1 MNNQFFEEN
10 SIFLNNIK
18 EILKSKDI
26 ILYENFL
33 NAQVYLSD
41 NKIKIFENIFE
52 SQKLI
57 ECNENLLDEEN
68 YFIKANSL
76 IYHYETENSNE
87 NYNGA
92 KNIKKAKKKQ
102 DKSKI
107 FWIEKIDKKKKNM
120 GRRKKEKKYKTKAS
134 HNKFNKDNIVR
145 KIKIHFLNAGI
156 KYINKKYNEFQK
168 LRLKRTKQKF
178 LQKLEKKYTDYL
190 TKKEE
195 KIFLSKKLNEILSD
209 TVSKRCKN
217 HNKDYNN
224 KKLNEI
230 LSDTVSKRCKN
241 HNKDYNK
248 KNIKKL
254 INNGEPKNLIEFLDK
269 TIEDVY
275 KIYIS
280 KEKDKIP
287 EFNLE
292 NDLTLIEEDINEKG
306 ENYKIK
312 YKEYALDLIS
322 ILNEPGKIK

>member
-1 MNNQFFEEN
+1 MSNQSFDEN
-10 SIFLNNIK
+10 TMDLNNIK

-26 ILYENFL
+26 ILYKNIL
-33 NAQVYLSD
+33 NTKVYFSD

-52 SQKLI
+52 SQKLF
-57 ECNENLLDEEN
+57 ECNENLFDEEN
-68 YFIKANSL
+68 YFIKADSL
-76 IYHYETENSNE
+76 IYHYNSNNYKE
-87 NYNGA
+87 NIEE
-92 KNIKKAKKKQ
+92 KNIKKVKKKQ
-102 DKSKI
+102 SKGKI
-107 FWIEKIDKKKKNM
+107 FLIEKIDRKKKSL
-120 GRRKKEKKYKTKAS
+120 GRRKKEKKYRTRAS

-156 KYINKKYNEFQK
+156 KYINKKYNEFHC
-168 LRLKRTKQKF
+168 LKRTKQKF
-178 LQKLEKKYTDYL
+178 LQKLKQKYTDYL

-217 HNKDYNN
+217 HNKDYN
-224 KKLNEI
+224 
-230 LSDTVSKRCKN
+230 R
-241 HNKDYNK
+241 

-275 KIYIS
+275 RIYIS
-280 KEKDKIP
+280 EEKDKIP

-292 NDLTLIEEDINEKG
+292 NDLMSIEEDINEKG

>member
-1 MNNQFFEEN
+1 MNKQFFEEN
-10 SIFLNNIK
+10 SFCSNNIK

-33 NAQVYLSD
+33 NAQVYLSE

-57 ECNENLLDEEN
+57 ECNENLFDEEN

-76 IYHYETENSNE
+76 IYHYETQNSNE
-87 NYNGA
+87 NYNGE
-92 KNIKKAKKKQ
+92 KNIKKQ

-107 FWIEKIDKKKKNM
+107 FWVEKIDKKKKNM
-120 GRRKKEKKYKTKAS
+120 GRRKREKKYKTKAS

-168 LRLKRTKQKF
+168 LKLKRTNQKF
-178 LQKLEKKYTDYL
+178 LQKLEQKYTDYL

-195 KIFLSKKLNEILSD
+195 KIFLS
-209 TVSKRCKN
+209 
-217 HNKDYNN
+217 

-275 KIYIS
+275 RIYIS

>member
-1 MNNQFFEEN
+1 MSNQSFDENTMN
-10 SIFLNNIK
+10 LNNIK
-18 EILKSKDI
+18 EILKFKDI
-26 ILYENFL
+26 ILYKNIL
-33 NAQVYLSD
+33 NTKVYFSD

-52 SQKLI
+52 SQKLF
-57 ECNENLLDEEN
+57 ECNENLYDEEN
-68 YFIKANSL
+68 YFIKADSL
-76 IYHYETENSNE
+76 IYHNDANNYKENIE
-87 NYNGA
+87 E
-92 KNIKKAKKKQ
+92 KNIKKVKKKQ
-102 DKSKI
+102 SKGKI
-107 FWIEKIDKKKKNM
+107 FLIEKIDRKKKNL
-120 GRRKKEKKYKTKAS
+120 GRRKKEKKYRTRAS

-156 KYINKKYNEFQK
+156 KYINKKYNEFHC
-168 LRLKRTKQKF
+168 LKRTKQKF
-178 LQKLEKKYTDYL
+178 LQKLKQKYTDYL

-217 HNKDYNN
+217 HNKDYN
-224 KKLNEI
+224 
-230 LSDTVSKRCKN
+230 R
-241 HNKDYNK
+241 

-275 KIYIS
+275 RIYIS
-280 KEKDKIP
+280 EEKDKIP

-292 NDLTLIEEDINEKG
+292 NDLMSIEEDINEKG

-312 YKEYALDLIS
+312 YKKYALDLIS

>member
-1 MNNQFFEEN
+1 
-10 SIFLNNIK
+10 
-18 EILKSKDI
+18 
-26 ILYENFL
+26 
-33 NAQVYLSD
+33 
-41 NKIKIFENIFE
+41 
-52 SQKLI
+52 
-57 ECNENLLDEEN
+57 
-68 YFIKANSL
+68 
-76 IYHYETENSNE
+76 
-87 NYNGA
+87 
-92 KNIKKAKKKQ
+92 
-102 DKSKI
+102 
-107 FWIEKIDKKKKNM
+107 M

-178 LQKLEKKYTDYL
+178 LQKLEQKYTDYL

-209 TVSKRCKN
+209 A
-217 HNKDYNN
+217 
-224 KKLNEI
+224 
-230 LSDTVSKRCKN
+230 VSKRCKN

-292 NDLTLIEEDINEKG
+292 NDLTLIEEKKKKKG

>member
-1 MNNQFFEEN
+1 MKIQSSEEN
-10 SIFLNNIK
+10 LVYINSLK
-18 EILKSKDI
+18 EVLKRKDI
-26 ILYENFL
+26 IFQNNTLKDEIPLEN
-33 NAQVYLSD
+33 
-41 NKIKIFENIFE
+41 NKMQIFKSIFD
-52 SQKLI
+52 SRKL
-57 ECNENLLDEEN
+57 NENHENNVGDEDN
-68 YFIKANSL
+68 YFIKANSCFN
-76 IYHYETENSNE
+76 TNNSREKDIKVN
-87 NYNGA
+87 
-92 KNIKKAKKKQ
+92 NIKIAKKRQK
-102 DKSKI
+102 DEII
-107 FWIEKIDKKKKNM
+107 FLVEKIDKKKKNM
-120 GRRKKEKKYKTKAS
+120 GRRKKEKKYRTKAC

-168 LRLKRTKQKF
+168 IKLKPTKQKF
-178 LQKLEKKYTDYL
+178 LQKLQQKYTDYL

-217 HNKDYNN
+217 HNQ
-224 KKLNEI
+224 
-230 LSDTVSKRCKN
+230 
-241 HNKDYNK
+241 DYNK
-248 KNIKKL
+248 KNLKKL

-280 KEKDKIP
+280 VEKDKIP

-292 NDLTLIEEDINEKG
+292 NDLTSIEEDLNEKG

-322 ILNEPGKIK
+322 ILNEPGKLK

>member
-1 MNNQFFEEN
+1 MSNQSFDEN
-10 SIFLNNIK
+10 TMDLNNIK

-26 ILYENFL
+26 ILYKNIL
-33 NAQVYLSD
+33 NTKVYLSD

-52 SQKLI
+52 SQKLF
-57 ECNENLLDEEN
+57 EYNENLFDEEN
-68 YFIKANSL
+68 YFIKADSL
-76 IYHYETENSNE
+76 IYHNDAN
-87 NYNGA
+87 NYKEKIEE
-92 KNIKKAKKKQ
+92 KNIKKVKKKQ
-102 DKSKI
+102 SKGKI
-107 FWIEKIDKKKKNM
+107 FLIEKIDRKKKNL
-120 GRRKKEKKYKTKAS
+120 GRRKKEKKYRTRAS

-156 KYINKKYNEFQK
+156 KYINKKYNEFHC
-168 LRLKRTKQKF
+168 LKRTKQKF
-178 LQKLEKKYTDYL
+178 LQKLKQKYTDYL

-217 HNKDYNN
+217 HNKDYN
-224 KKLNEI
+224 
-230 LSDTVSKRCKN
+230 R
-241 HNKDYNK
+241 

-275 KIYIS
+275 RIYIS
-280 KEKDKIP
+280 EEKDKIP

-292 NDLTLIEEDINEKG
+292 NDLMSIEEDINEKG

>member
-1 MNNQFFEEN
+1 MNKQFFEEN
-10 SIFLNNIK
+10 SNCSSNIK
-18 EILKSKDI
+18 EFLKSKDI
-26 ILYENFL
+26 IFYENFL
-33 NAQVYLSD
+33 NAQVYLSE

-87 NYNGA
+87 NYNEE

-168 LRLKRTKQKF
+168 LKLKRTKQKF
-178 LQKLEKKYTDYL
+178 LQKLEQKYTDYL

-195 KIFLSKKLNEILSD
+195 KIFLS
-209 TVSKRCKN
+209 
-217 HNKDYNN
+217 

-275 KIYIS
+275 RIYIS
-280 KEKDKIP
+280 EEKDKIP

-312 YKEYALDLIS
+312 YKEYALDLIT

>member
-87 NYNGA
+87 NYNGE

-217 HNKDYNN
+217 HNKDYN
-224 KKLNEI
+224 
-230 LSDTVSKRCKN
+230 
-241 HNKDYNK
+241 K

>member
-52 SQKLI
+52 TQKLI

-217 HNKDYNN
+217 HNKDYN
-224 KKLNEI
+224 
-230 LSDTVSKRCKN
+230 
-241 HNKDYNK
+241 K

>member
-10 SIFLNNIK
+10 SICSNNIK
-18 EILKSKDI
+18 DIWKSKDI

-33 NAQVYLSD
+33 NAQVYLSE

-57 ECNENLLDEEN
+57 ECNENLFDEEN

-217 HNKDYNN
+217 HNKDYN
-224 KKLNEI
+224 
-230 LSDTVSKRCKN
+230 
-241 HNKDYNK
+241 K

>member
-1 MNNQFFEEN
+1 MNKQFFEEN
-10 SIFLNNIK
+10 SNCSSNIK
-18 EILKSKDI
+18 EFLKSKDI
-26 ILYENFL
+26 IFYENFL
-33 NAQVYLSD
+33 NAQVYLSE

-57 ECNENLLDEEN
+57 ECNENLFVDEEN

-76 IYHYETENSNE
+76 IYHYEMENSNE
-87 NYNGA
+87 SGVEE
-92 KNIKKAKKKQ
+92 KNIKKEKKKQ
-102 DKSKI
+102 DKGKI

-156 KYINKKYNEFQK
+156 KYINKKYSEFQK
-168 LRLKRTKQKF
+168 IKLNRTKQKF
-178 LQKLEKKYTDYL
+178 LQKLEQKYTDYL

-195 KIFLSKKLNEILSD
+195 KIFLS
-209 TVSKRCKN
+209 
-217 HNKDYNN
+217 

-275 KIYIS
+275 RIYIS
-280 KEKDKIP
+280 EEKDKIP

-312 YKEYALDLIS
+312 YKEYALDLIT

>member
-1 MNNQFFEEN
+1 MNKQFFEEN
-10 SIFLNNIK
+10 SNCSNNIK
-18 EILKSKDI
+18 EFLKSKDI
-26 ILYENFL
+26 IFYENFL
-33 NAQVYLSD
+33 NAQVYLSE

-217 HNKDYNN
+217 HNKDYN
-224 KKLNEI
+224 
-230 LSDTVSKRCKN
+230 
-241 HNKDYNK
+241 K

-275 KIYIS
+275 RIYIS
-280 KEKDKIP
+280 EEKDKIP

-292 NDLTLIEEDINEKG
+292 NDLMSIEEDINEKG

-322 ILNEPGKIK
+322 ILKEPGKLK

>member
-1 MNNQFFEEN
+1 MSNQSFDEN
-10 SIFLNNIK
+10 TMDLNNIK

-26 ILYENFL
+26 ILYKNIL
-33 NAQVYLSD
+33 NTKVYFSD

-52 SQKLI
+52 SQKLF
-57 ECNENLLDEEN
+57 ECNENLFDEEN
-68 YFIKANSL
+68 YFIKADSL
-76 IYHYETENSNE
+76 IYHYNSNNSKE
-87 NYNGA
+87 KYIEE
-92 KNIKKAKKKQ
+92 KNIKKSKKKQ
-102 DKSKI
+102 FQKKI
-107 FWIEKIDKKKKNM
+107 FLIEKIDRKKKNM
-120 GRRKKEKKYKTKAS
+120 GRRKKEKKYRTRAS

-156 KYINKKYNEFQK
+156 KYINKKYNEFHC
-168 LRLKRTKQKF
+168 LKRTKQKF
-178 LQKLEKKYTDYL
+178 LQKLKQKYTDYL

-217 HNKDYNN
+217 HNKDYN
-224 KKLNEI
+224 
-230 LSDTVSKRCKN
+230 R
-241 HNKDYNK
+241 

-275 KIYIS
+275 RIYIS
-280 KEKDKIP
+280 EEKDKIP

-292 NDLTLIEEDINEKG
+292 NDLMSIEEDINEKG

>member
-217 HNKDYNN
+217 HNKDYN
-224 KKLNEI
+224 
-230 LSDTVSKRCKN
+230 
-241 HNKDYNK
+241 K

-275 KIYIS
+275 RIYIS

>member
-1 MNNQFFEEN
+1 MNKQFFEEN
-10 SIFLNNIK
+10 SNCSSNIK
-18 EILKSKDI
+18 EFLKSKDI
-26 ILYENFL
+26 IFYENFL
-33 NAQVYLSD
+33 NAQVYLSE

-57 ECNENLLDEEN
+57 ECNENLFVDEEN

-76 IYHYETENSNE
+76 IYHYEMENSNE
-87 NYNGA
+87 SGVEE
-92 KNIKKAKKKQ
+92 KNIKKEKKKQ
-102 DKSKI
+102 DKAKI

-168 LRLKRTKQKF
+168 LKLKRTKQKF
-178 LQKLEKKYTDYL
+178 LQKLEQKYTDYL

-195 KIFLSKKLNEILSD
+195 KIFLS
-209 TVSKRCKN
+209 
-217 HNKDYNN
+217 

>member
-1 MNNQFFEEN
+1 MSNQSFDEN
-10 SIFLNNIK
+10 TMDLNNIK

-26 ILYENFL
+26 ILYKNIL
-33 NAQVYLSD
+33 NTKVYFSD

-52 SQKLI
+52 SQKLF
-57 ECNENLLDEEN
+57 EFNENLFDEEN
-68 YFIKANSL
+68 YFIKADSL
-76 IYHYETENSNE
+76 IYHNDANNYKENIE
-87 NYNGA
+87 E
-92 KNIKKAKKKQ
+92 KNIKKVKKKQ
-102 DKSKI
+102 SKGKI
-107 FWIEKIDKKKKNM
+107 FLIEKIDRKKKNL
-120 GRRKKEKKYKTKAS
+120 GRRKKEKKYRTRAS

-156 KYINKKYNEFQK
+156 KYINKKYNEFHC
-168 LRLKRTKQKF
+168 LKRTKQKF
-178 LQKLEKKYTDYL
+178 LQKLKQKYTDYL

-217 HNKDYNN
+217 HNKDYN
-224 KKLNEI
+224 
-230 LSDTVSKRCKN
+230 R
-241 HNKDYNK
+241 

-275 KIYIS
+275 RIYIS
-280 KEKDKIP
+280 EEKDKIP

-292 NDLTLIEEDINEKG
+292 NDLMSIEEDINEKG

>member
-1 MNNQFFEEN
+1 MNKQFFEEN
-10 SIFLNNIK
+10 SNCSSNIK
-18 EILKSKDI
+18 EFLKSKDI
-26 ILYENFL
+26 IFYENFL
-33 NAQVYLSD
+33 NAQVYLSE

-57 ECNENLLDEEN
+57 ECNENLFVDEEN

-76 IYHYETENSNE
+76 IYHYEMENSNE
-87 NYNGA
+87 SGVEE
-92 KNIKKAKKKQ
+92 KNIKKEKKKQ
-102 DKSKI
+102 DKAKI

-168 LRLKRTKQKF
+168 LKLKRTKQKF
-178 LQKLEKKYTDYL
+178 LQKLEQKYTDYL

-195 KIFLSKKLNEILSD
+195 KIFLS
-209 TVSKRCKN
+209 
-217 HNKDYNN
+217 

-275 KIYIS
+275 RIYIS
-280 KEKDKIP
+280 EEKDKIP

-312 YKEYALDLIS
+312 YKEYALDLIT

>member
-1 MNNQFFEEN
+1 MNKQFFEEN
-10 SIFLNNIK
+10 SNCSSNIK
-18 EILKSKDI
+18 EFLKSKDI
-26 ILYENFL
+26 IFYENFL
-33 NAQVYLSD
+33 NAQVYLSE

-57 ECNENLLDEEN
+57 ECNENLFVDEEN

-76 IYHYETENSNE
+76 IYHYEMENSNE
-87 NYNGA
+87 SGVEE
-92 KNIKKAKKKQ
+92 KNIKKEKKKQ
-102 DKSKI
+102 DKAKI

-168 LRLKRTKQKF
+168 LKLKRTKQKF
-178 LQKLEKKYTDYL
+178 LQKLEQKYTDYL

-195 KIFLSKKLNEILSD
+195 KIFLS
-209 TVSKRCKN
+209 
-217 HNKDYNN
+217 

-275 KIYIS
+275 RIYIS
-280 KEKDKIP
+280 DEKDKIP

>member
-1 MNNQFFEEN
+1 MNKQFFEEN
-10 SIFLNNIK
+10 SFCSNNIK

-26 ILYENFL
+26 ILYKNFL
-33 NAQVYLSD
+33 NGQVYLSE

-57 ECNENLLDEEN
+57 ECNENLFDEEN

-76 IYHYETENSNE
+76 IYHYETQNSNE
-87 NYNGA
+87 NNNGE

-107 FWIEKIDKKKKNM
+107 FWVEKIDKKKKNM

-156 KYINKKYNEFQK
+156 KYINKKYNEFEK
-168 LRLKRTKQKF
+168 LKLKRTNQKF
-178 LQKLEKKYTDYL
+178 LQKLEQKYTDYL

-195 KIFLSKKLNEILSD
+195 KIFLS
-209 TVSKRCKN
+209 
-217 HNKDYNN
+217 

-275 KIYIS
+275 RIYIS

>member
-1 MNNQFFEEN
+1 MNKQFFEEN
-10 SIFLNNIK
+10 SNCSSNIK
-18 EILKSKDI
+18 EFLKSKDI
-26 ILYENFL
+26 IFYENFL
-33 NAQVYLSD
+33 NAQVYLSE

-57 ECNENLLDEEN
+57 ECNENLFVDEEN

-76 IYHYETENSNE
+76 IYHYEMENSNE
-87 NYNGA
+87 SGVEE
-92 KNIKKAKKKQ
+92 KNIKKEKKKQ
-102 DKSKI
+102 DKAKI

-168 LRLKRTKQKF
+168 LKLKRTKQKF
-178 LQKLEKKYTDYL
+178 LQKLEQKYTDYL

-195 KIFLSKKLNEILSD
+195 KIFLS
-209 TVSKRCKN
+209 
-217 HNKDYNN
+217 

-275 KIYIS
+275 RIYIS
-280 KEKDKIP
+280 DEKDKIP

-312 YKEYALDLIS
+312 YKEYALDLIT
-322 ILNEPGKIK
+322 ILNEPEKIK

>member
-1 MNNQFFEEN
+1 MSNQSFDEN
-10 SIFLNNIK
+10 TMDLNNIK

-26 ILYENFL
+26 ILYKNIL
-33 NAQVYLSD
+33 NTKVYFSD

-52 SQKLI
+52 SQKLF
-57 ECNENLLDEEN
+57 ECNENLFDEEN
-68 YFIKANSL
+68 YFIKADSL
-76 IYHYETENSNE
+76 IYHNDANNYKENIE
-87 NYNGA
+87 E
-92 KNIKKAKKKQ
+92 KNIKKVKKKQ
-102 DKSKI
+102 FKGKI
-107 FWIEKIDKKKKNM
+107 FLIEKIDRKKKNL
-120 GRRKKEKKYKTKAS
+120 GRRKKEKKYRTRAS

-156 KYINKKYNEFQK
+156 KYINKKYNEFHC
-168 LRLKRTKQKF
+168 LKRTKQKF
-178 LQKLEKKYTDYL
+178 LQKLKQKYTDYL

-195 KIFLSKKLNEILSD
+195 KIFLS
-209 TVSKRCKN
+209 
-217 HNKDYNN
+217 

-275 KIYIS
+275 RIYIS
-280 KEKDKIP
+280 EEKDKIP

-292 NDLTLIEEDINEKG
+292 NDLTAIEEDMNEKG

-312 YKEYALDLIS
+312 YKQYALDLIS

>member
-1 MNNQFFEEN
+1 MNKQFFEEN
-10 SIFLNNIK
+10 SFCSNNIK

-26 ILYENFL
+26 ILYKNFL

-57 ECNENLLDEEN
+57 ECNENLFDEEN
-68 YFIKANSL
+68 FFIKANSL
-76 IYHYETENSNE
+76 IYHYETQNSNE
-87 NYNGA
+87 NYNGE
-92 KNIKKAKKKQ
+92 KNIKKQ

-107 FWIEKIDKKKKNM
+107 FWVEKIDKKKKNM

-168 LRLKRTKQKF
+168 LKLKRTKQKF
-178 LQKLEKKYTDYL
+178 LQKLEQKYTDYL

-195 KIFLSKKLNEILSD
+195 KIFLS
-209 TVSKRCKN
+209 
-217 HNKDYNN
+217 

-275 KIYIS
+275 RIYIS
-280 KEKDKIP
+280 EEKDKIP

-312 YKEYALDLIS
+312 YKEYALDLIT

>member
-217 HNKDYNN
+217 HNKDYN
-224 KKLNEI
+224 
-230 LSDTVSKRCKN
+230 
-241 HNKDYNK
+241 K

-312 YKEYALDLIS
+312 YKEYALDLIT

>member
-41 NKIKIFENIFE
+41 NKIKIFENMFE

-217 HNKDYNN
+217 HNKDYN
-224 KKLNEI
+224 
-230 LSDTVSKRCKN
+230 
-241 HNKDYNK
+241 K

>member
-18 EILKSKDI
+18 EIMKSKDI

-87 NYNGA
+87 NYNGE

-195 KIFLSKKLNEILSD
+195 KIFLSKKLNEILSG
-209 TVSKRCKN
+209 
-217 HNKDYNN
+217 
-224 KKLNEI
+224 
-230 LSDTVSKRCKN
+230 TVSKRCKN

>member
-1 MNNQFFEEN
+1 MNNHFFEEN
-10 SIFLNNIK
+10 SICSNNIK
-18 EILKSKDI
+18 EFLKSKDI
-26 ILYENFL
+26 ILYEKFL
-33 NAQVYLSD
+33 NAQVYLSE

-52 SQKLI
+52 SKKLI

-156 KYINKKYNEFQK
+156 KYINKKYSEFQK
-168 LRLKRTKQKF
+168 IKLNRTKQKF
-178 LQKLEKKYTDYL
+178 LQKLEQKYTDYL

-195 KIFLSKKLNEILSD
+195 QIFLS
-209 TVSKRCKN
+209 
-217 HNKDYNN
+217 

-275 KIYIS
+275 RIYIS
-280 KEKDKIP
+280 EEKDKIP

-292 NDLTLIEEDINEKG
+292 NDLTSIDKEKG
-306 ENYKIK
+306 ENYEIK
-312 YKEYALDLIS
+312 YKDYALD
-322 ILNEPGKIK
+322 